1 MAALKIALVGAPCA
15 GALEFASVLDHAVKA
30 SAGATRVLVS
40 AGMPARPADLAG
52 FDLVLL
58 MGLEPTAHSRI
69 SLTREDLTQEVS
81 DQSIRAALAD
91 AGLAYQVLYGASD
104 ERLAHALRAIESLL
118 PCASPRRSASSDS
131 AKNRPWVWVCDKC
144 SDPQCEHRLL
154 TALLAQRPRMV

>member
-1 MAALKIALVGAPCA
+1 MAALKIALIGTPSAH
-15 GALEFASVLDHAVKA
+15 ALQFASVLDHAVKA
-30 SAGATRVLVS
+30 ADWTTCVLLN
-40 AGMPARPADLAG
+40 AGMPARPVDLAG

-91 AGLAYQVLYGASD
+91 AGVAYQVLYGASN

-118 PCASPRRSASSDS
+118 PCASPRHSASADS
-131 AKNRPWVWVCDKC
+131 AKNRPWVWICDKC

-154 TALLAQRPRMV
+154 TALLAQRPRRV